1 MRRSAAVNDEEVIVC
16 RCEEVLRKE
25 ILNAIRHGAR
35 DLDSVKRM
43 TRAGM
48 GMCQG
53 KTCSVLIRNMLHEA
67 LHVPKGELPSVTD
80 RPPVR
85 LVPSKAFL
93 EARKNQNMK

>member
-1 MRRSAAVNDEEVIVC
+1 VVEGNRVVC
-16 RCEEVLRKE
+16 RCEEVLREE
-25 ILNAIRHGAR
+25 ILEAIKSGAR

-53 KTCSVLIRNMLHEA
+53 RTCSVLIRNMLHEA
-67 LHVPKGELPSVTD
+67 LQLPKGELPSVTV

-85 LVPSKAFL
+85 LIPSRAFL
-93 EARKNQNMK
+93 EAKEEQNMK

>member
-1 MRRSAAVNDEEVIVC
+1 VVDGNDVVC
-16 RCEEVLRKE
+16 RCEEVLREE
-25 ILNAIRHGAR
+25 ILRAIKSGAR

-53 KTCSVLIRNMLHEA
+53 RTCSVLIRNMLHEA
-67 LHVPKGELPSVTD
+67 LQLPKGELPSVTV

-85 LVPSKAFL
+85 LIPSRAFL
-93 EARKNQNMK
+93 EAQKEQNMK